1 MSEVRLSPQERTDRT
16 RARAWA
22 LQIHY
27 RWESSGQTMSLRD
40 ALVETTATRRISPRR
55 LPYIRKILTTLD
67 EHLDTLDSELRQ
79 ALDNWRLERLSTID
93 RAVLRIGAVELIH
106 FDDVPPKVSIWLPA
120 CCGSSRGS
128 WNRASSWSVKL
139 LPSRQRLTRNAIRSS
154 SVSTEAFAESKTCGV
169 SRRES
174 RSSVSAC
181 STRSLRVSRLSRI

>member
-1 MSEVRLSPQERTDRT
+1 MSDVRLSPQERTDRT

-106 FDDVPPKVSIWLPA
+106 FDDVPPKVSI
-120 CCGSSRGS
+120 
-128 WNRASSWSVKL
+128 
-139 LPSRQRLTRNAIRSS
+139 QEAIRLA
-154 SVSTEAFAESKTCGV
+154 EAYGGPDSPRFVNGVLDALFKRLPEKTG
-169 SRRES
+169 
-174 RSSVSAC
+174 
-181 STRSLRVSRLSRI
+181 